1 MDSLSLNPS
10 RSACSRSAF
19 VAAIAAATLA
29 RPSRVAAQN
38 LTTVRIGYAATDIGS
53 QGWYG
58 KELGLFAKAGIDAQ
72 LTVFNNS
79 QAISNAAA
87 AGAIDVGAAD
97 MIQMAN
103 GYLHGV
109 PFAFFAGAAV
119 YDSAAPTL
127 ELRVMKDSP
136 YKKAADLEG
145 QPVGVIALN
154 SISSLSVQEWV
165 RVSGAD
171 IAKVKIFE
179 TPFPTMLPGLERGTI
194 AAALISEPFLTSSFP
209 ETRLLA
215 KTYDTVAKQ
224 FYVTAWF
231 ASRDWLKRSPDVTR
245 SFTNAVYET
254 ARWLNARHPE
264 SATMLAGLTKL
275 PLENIRAM
283 RRAAFG
289 TTLDPKLMQPV
300 LDIGARYKAIERPV
314 AAADL
319 IA

>member
-1 MDSLSLNPS
+1 MRRARALAL
-10 RSACSRSAF
+10 
-19 VAAIAAATLA
+19 IAAPMALPRLAGAQTLA
-29 RPSRVAAQN
+29 
-38 LTTVRIGYAATDIGS
+38 TVRIGFAATDIGS
-53 QGWYG
+53 QPWFG
-58 KELGLFAKAGIDAQ
+58 KELGIFARHGIDAQ
-72 LTVFNNS
+72 LTTFNNS

-87 AGAIDVGAAD
+87 AGAIDLGAAD

-109 PFAFFAGAAV
+109 PFAFFAGAAIYSSV
-119 YDSAAPTL
+119 QPTL

-136 YKKAADLEG
+136 YHKATDLEG

-165 RVSGAD
+165 RVGGAD

-179 TPFPTMLPGLERGTI
+179 MPFPTMLPGLERGTV
-194 AAALISEPFLTSSFP
+194 AAALISEPFLTSSYP

-215 KTYDTVAKQ
+215 KTYDTVAKE

-231 ASRDWLKRSPDVTR
+231 ASRDWLKKSPDVTR
-245 SFTNAVYET
+245 NFTAAVYET

-264 SATMLAGLTKL
+264 SASMLATLTKL
-275 PLENIRAM
+275 PVDTIRPM
-283 RRAAFG
+283 RRAEFG

-319 IA
+319 IAGS

>member
-1 MDSLSLNPS
+1 VRSQLTRAQSLAL
-10 RSACSRSAF
+10 
-19 VAAIAAATLA
+19 VAAATFA
-29 RPSRVAAQN
+29 RPTRAAAQS
-38 LTTVRIGYAATDIGS
+38 LTVVRIGYAATDIGS
-53 QGWYG
+53 QAWYG

-72 LTVFNNS
+72 LTIFNDS

-109 PFAFFAGAAV
+109 PFAFFAGAAI
-119 YDSAAPTL
+119 YESAAPTL
-127 ELRVMKDSP
+127 ELRVMKESP
-136 YKKAADLEG
+136 YKKATDLEG

-165 RVSGAD
+165 RVNGAD
-171 IAKVKIFE
+171 IAKVRIFE

-194 AAALISEPFLTSSFP
+194 AAALISEPFLTSSYP

-231 ASRDWLKRSPDVTR
+231 APREWLKRSPEMTR
-245 SFTNAVYET
+245 AFTGAVYDT

-264 SATMLAGLTKL
+264 SATMLATLTKL
-275 PLENIRAM
+275 PVEKIRAM
-283 RRAAFG
+283 RRATFG
-289 TTLDPKLMQPV
+289 TNLDPKLMQPV

-314 AAADL
+314 TAADL

>member
-1 MDSLSLNPS
+1 MT
-10 RSACSRSAF
+10 RSQALAL
-19 VAAIAAATLA
+19 VAAVSVA
-29 RPSRVAAQN
+29 RPARSLAQT

-53 QGWYG
+53 QPWYG
-58 KELGLFAKAGIDAQ
+58 KELGFFAKAGIDAQ

-87 AGAIDVGAAD
+87 AGAIDVGSAD

-109 PFAFFAGAAV
+109 PFAFFAGAAI
-119 YDSAAPTL
+119 YDTAAPTL
-127 ELRVMKDSP
+127 ELRVMKESP
-136 YKKAADLEG
+136 YKKASDLEG

-165 RVSGAD
+165 RVNGAD

-194 AAALISEPFLTSSFP
+194 AAALISEPFLTASYP

-245 SFTNAVYET
+245 GFTNAVYET
-254 ARWLNARHPE
+254 ARWLNAHHPE
-264 SATMLAGLTKL
+264 SPTMLANLTKL
-275 PLENIRAM
+275 PVENIRAM
-283 RRAAFG
+283 RRAVFG
-289 TTLDPKLMQPV
+289 TNLDPKLMQPV

-314 AAADL
+314 VAADL